1 MTAVELK
8 HDQAIDVERD
18 RVIAALAHLDHI
30 LPAQAPIQ
38 DFIHHNTL
46 HGYQHLPFD
55 EALGKAEGVTGISAY
70 LPEAQSRAYYR
81 AGRIDDSDIAAALA
95 DAPQLQAGQVVC
107 QMGDR
112 AILREAIYRV
122 ALLYGLEPI
131 TISQLNWQISA
142 LQALD
147 SAQPDVPEAVR
158 QQLLNTPNSFK
169 HEAGVNPIHQLWES
183 LCNNLGTELTVVHPE
198 HLLDLTLAQS
208 ESALDAD
215 TNEFPHGD
223 TRNWACDALTLAL
236 ARVGEDYSLRDFIKM
251 VSGCDV
257 LDAMRPYLVRI
268 CASALDEGVAAWP
281 LPERERFGLYGAWR
295 AIVPYDIYPFLHEL
309 PNWQQV
315 MAELPEDT
323 IAAIIMQL
331 QYFEIPPAQWQGYL
345 SRIALELPGWSGM
358 INWRQQHP
366 DFSTDNNTVIALA
379 DYLAIRLT
387 LDRLWLGQVC
397 FENWK
402 IKPKLGALQA
412 YFQKNLS
419 EFIVRQQLYQGNLP
433 EYLTHI
439 AQSLVVRTGS
449 ERTCRNEWQHL
460 ADLVSNW
467 QRSARSNQQVTL
479 IRVWRLFRLFQHL
492 GINAGQADMLDQTGL
507 LAMLAVM
514 DEFTV
519 QERQKIWLTAYE
531 RHYREQLFRA
541 ITANRQRGRWAQR
554 EHRPSAQIIFC
565 MDDREESIRRHLEE
579 HAPEVE
585 TLGAAGFFGVAMNY
599 QGVDDKKPTPLCP
612 IAITPVNNVREIARA
627 NAGAALNRHARSF
640 KFNRLLARW
649 LQHGFRHNPL
659 FTYLATLALAPVAL
673 VGLLVKVF
681 VPKLQFDGMTA
692 LAGFTLGA
700 MPTELA
706 FTAPNSPNPASP
718 IQPRSGFTDDE
729 QAEKVAGFLRNTGLT
744 YGFAPLVVLMG
755 HGSSSQNNPHMA
767 AYDCGAC
774 GGRHGGPNARLFAA
788 MANRPEVRQRLVNWT
803 IHIPDD
809 TWFIGAEHNTC
820 NEVISWYDASDMSV
834 THRALLEPFKLQL
847 QHAQHLSA
855 HERCRRLAS
864 APHDASLRESLNHIE
879 GRAADFSQARHELGH
894 ATNAAAVIGR
904 RSVTQGAFFDRRV
917 FLISYDA
924 SQDPEGTV
932 LEGIL
937 LAVGP
942 VGAGINLEYYFSTV
956 NNERLGCG
964 TKVPHN
970 IVGKFGVMEGASSD
984 LRTGLPKQMIEIHE
998 AMRLQILVEAKPTIL
1013 AKIYDRQ
1020 DSLRELIAGSWVF
1033 LSTLD
1038 PDTGDISIFKPNA
1051 GFIPWQSKSK
1061 INNNSIAVYANSPE
1075 CYRGHS
1081 LPVAP
1086 ALIQQPDW
1094 MAS

>member
-1 MTAVELK
+1 VAIVAAVESK
-8 HDQAIDVERD
+8 HDQASDVEHD

-46 HGYQHLPFD
+46 HGYQHLPFA
-55 EALGKAEGVTGISAY
+55 EALAKAEDVTGISAY

-81 AGRIDDSDIAAALA
+81 AGRINDSDIAAALA
-95 DAPQLQAGQVVC
+95 DTPQLQAGQVVC
-107 QMGDR
+107 QIGDR
-112 AILREAIYRV
+112 TILREAIYRI
-122 ALLYGLEPI
+122 ALLHDLEPI
-131 TISQLNWQISA
+131 TISQLNWQISV

-147 SAQPDVPEAVR
+147 NTQADLPDAVR
-158 QQLLNTPNSFK
+158 QQLFNTSDSLK
-169 HEAGVNPIHQLWES
+169 HEVVVTPIRQLWES
-183 LCNNLGTELTVVHPE
+183 LCNNLGVELTVVHPE
-198 HLLDLTLAQS
+198 HLLDLALTQS
-208 ESALDAD
+208 ESALVADA
-215 TNEFPHGD
+215 NEFPHGD
-223 TRNWACDALTLAL
+223 TRNLASNALTLAL
-236 ARVGEDYSLRDFIKM
+236 ERVGQDHSLRDLIKM

-257 LDAMRPYLVRI
+257 LDAMRPHLVRI
-268 CASALDEGVAAWP
+268 CASVLDEGVAAWP
-281 LPERERFGLYGAWR
+281 LPERERLGFYGAWR
-295 AIVPYDIYPFLHEL
+295 ALVPYDIYPFLHEL

-315 MAELPEDT
+315 MAELPEDSIT
-323 IAAIIMQL
+323 AIIMQL
-331 QYFEIPPAQWQGYL
+331 QYFEIPLAQWQGYL

-358 INWRQQHP
+358 INWLQHNP
-366 DFSTDNNTVIALA
+366 NFSTDNNTVITLA

-387 LDRLWLGQVC
+387 LDRLWLGQIC

-402 IKPKLGALQA
+402 IKPKLSALQA

-433 EYLTHI
+433 EYLTHL
-439 AQSLVVRTGS
+439 AQALVVRTGS

-460 ADLVSNW
+460 ADLVTNW
-467 QRSARSNQQVTL
+467 QRSAASHQQATVG
-479 IRVWRLFRLFQHL
+479 RVWRLFRLFQHL
-492 GINAGQADMLDQTGL
+492 GISAEQVDMLDQAGL

-514 DEFTV
+514 DEFTMR
-519 QERQKIWLTAYE
+519 ERQKIWLTAYE
-531 RHYREQLFRA
+531 RHYREQLFTA
-541 ITANRQRGRWAQR
+541 ITANRHRGRWAQR

-599 QGVDDKKPTPLCP
+599 QGLDDKKSTPLCP
-612 IAITPVNNVREIARA
+612 VAITPVNNVREIPKA
-627 NAGAALNRHARSF
+627 NAESNLHRHMLGL
-640 KFNRLLARW
+640 KFNRLLASW
-649 LQHGFRHNPL
+649 VQHGFRHNPL
-659 FTYLATLALAPVAL
+659 FSYLATLALAPLAL
-673 VGLLVKVF
+673 LGLLAKVF
-681 VPKLQFDGMTA
+681 VPKLQFDGITA
-692 LAGFTLGA
+692 LTGFALGV

-706 FTAPNSPNPASP
+706 FTVPNIPNTASLT
-718 IQPRSGFTDDE
+718 QPRSGFTDDE

-788 MANRPEVRQRLVNWT
+788 MANRPEVRQRLVNCN
-803 IHIPDD
+803 IHIPDG

-820 NEVISWYDASDMSV
+820 NEDITWYDASDMPV
-834 THRALLEPFKLQL
+834 NHTALLESFKLQL
-847 QHAQHLSA
+847 QHAQQFSA

-864 APHDASLRESLNHIE
+864 APHDVSLGESIIHIT

-924 SQDPEGTV
+924 SQDPEGTI

-1013 AKIYDRQ
+1013 AKIYGRQ
-1020 DSLRELIAGSWVF
+1020 ESLRELIAGSWVF

-1051 GFIPWQSKSK
+1051 GFIPWQR
-1061 INNNSIAVYANSPE
+1061 NNNNIAVYANSPE

-1094 MAS
+1094 TAN